1 MSEGRR
7 VSKGSEGPRAA
18 AASPGERAARG
29 LEAARGERNLLE
41 RLVARIPG
49 FGGFQERELRRDV
62 DKLQRE
68 HLSEAV
74 HRVKRRARDAAR
86 AYTDAGRIGVL
97 DRFDRLDRRLD
108 RLGES
113 IRFADYGTTGLFA
126 VEKIDEADLQ
136 QLYEHDLAI
145 LDDLDLLAAKVEEL
159 PPPSEGDPA
168 AALDAILDAVVGVEA
183 KWSRRET
190 EISRVVQTGR

>member
-1 MSEGRR
+1 MSE
-7 VSKGSEGPRAA
+7 GSEGPRA

-68 HLSEAV
+68 HLAESV

-86 AYTDAGRIGVL
+86 AYTDAGQIGVL

-108 RLGES
+108 RLAES
-113 IRFADYGTTGLFA
+113 IRFADYGTTGLYA
-126 VEKIDEADLQ
+126 VEKIGEAELGR
-136 QLYEHDLAI
+136 LYEYDLAL
-145 LDDLDLLAAKVEEL
+145 LDDLDLLAARVEEL
-159 PPPSEGDPA
+159 PPPGDGDPA
-168 AALDAILDAVVGVEA
+168 AVLDSILGVVGDLEA
-183 KWSRRET
+183 KWSRRDT
-190 EISRVVQTGR
+190 EISRVVQTGRS

>member
-1 MSEGRR
+1 MSE
-7 VSKGSEGPRAA
+7 GSEGP
-18 AASPGERAARG
+18 RAARG

-41 RLVARIPG
+41 RLIARIPG

-68 HLSEAV
+68 YLSEAV

-97 DRFDRLDRRLD
+97 DRFGRLEGRLD

-113 IRFADYGTTGLFA
+113 IRFADYGTSGLFA
-126 VEKIDEADLQ
+126 VEKIGEAELQ
-136 QLYEHDLAI
+136 GLYEHDLAL
-145 LDDLDLLAAKVEEL
+145 LDDLDLLAAKVDEL
-159 PPPSEGDPA
+159 PPPGDGDPA
-168 AALDAILDAVVGVEA
+168 AALDAILGVVADVEA

>member
-1 MSEGRR
+1 MSE
-7 VSKGSEGPRAA
+7 GSEGPRAA

-41 RLVARIPG
+41 RLIARIPG

-68 HLSEAV
+68 HLAEEV
-74 HRVKRRARDAAR
+74 HRLKRRAREVAR

-108 RLGES
+108 RLGET
-113 IRFADYGTTGLFA
+113 IRFADYGATGLFA
-126 VEKIDEADLQ
+126 VEKIGEAELG
-136 QLYEHDLAI
+136 QLYEHDLALI
-145 LDDLDLLAAKVEEL
+145 DDLDALAAEVDEL
-159 PPPSEGDPA
+159 PPPGESDPA
-168 AALDAILDAVVGVEA
+168 AALDAVLAHVDRIGET
-183 KWSRRET
+183 WSRRDT
-190 EISRVVQTGR
+190 AISRVVQTGR